1 MEGIQL
7 AKGVDGIG
15 LAALGLGSALMY
27 AGIKGYSFAAV
38 LENLV
43 TGKPIRTDVKLLQ
56 PLTVSE
62 PVTVGISGGSSPEGL
77 INAPI
82 IERR

>member
-1 MEGIQL
+1 M
-7 AKGVDGIG
+7 ASKGVDGIG

-43 TGKPIRTDVKLLQ
+43 TGKPIRTDVVLSQ
-56 PLTVSE
+56 RLTVDVPAS
-62 PVTVGISGGSSPEGL
+62 VGISGGSSPEGL
-77 INAPI
+77 INPPI

>member
-1 MEGIQL
+1 M

-15 LAALGLGSALMY
+15 LAAVGLGSALMY
-27 AGIKGYSFAAV
+27 AGVKGYSFLAV

-43 TGKPIRTDVKLLQ
+43 TGKPIRTNMKMVQ
-56 PLTVSE
+56 RLTVDE
-62 PVTVGISGGSSPEGL
+62 PATVPATPGISGGPSPEG
-77 INAPI
+77 PI

>member
-1 MEGIQL
+1 M

-15 LAALGLGSALMY
+15 LAALGLGSALVY

-43 TGKPIRTDVKLLQ
+43 TGKPIRTDVKMVHR
-56 PLTVSE
+56 LTRDVPTTPIDDGTSNR
-62 PVTVGISGGSSPEGL
+62 PAPGL
-77 INAPI
+77 INPPI

>member
-1 MEGIQL
+1 M
-7 AKGVDGIG
+7 AKGVDGVG

-27 AGIKGYSFAAV
+27 AGIKGYSFLAV

-43 TGKPIRTDVKLLQ
+43 TGKPIRTDVKMIQ
-56 PLTVSE
+56 RLTLDE
-62 PVTVGISGGSSPEGL
+62 PVSSGISGGSSPEGL
-77 INAPI
+77 INPPI

>member
-1 MEGIQL
+1 M

-15 LAALGLGSALMY
+15 LAALGLGSALMF
-27 AGIKGYSFAAV
+27 AGIKGYSFLAV

-43 TGKPIRTDVKLLQ
+43 TGKPIHMNVNMTQ
-56 PLTVSE
+56 PLTTNE
-62 PVTVGISGGSSPEGL
+62 PVVTPGSSGETPSGL
-77 INAPI
+77 INPPI